1 MKNDLPVYLFHQ
13 GTNYRSYDFFG
24 SHFGE
29 ENGKKGVFFRVYAK
43 NAFAVSLVGD
53 FNDWD
58 ETKNPM
64 ERITDDGIYEVFV
77 EGIKQFDSYKYAVK
91 SAKGWVFK
99 ADPFAFHAETA
110 PQTASKVYELDGYD
124 WQDAEY
130 LENRS
135 QRNVYSE
142 PVNIFEVNLAS
153 WKRREDGSFLSY
165 RELAD
170 ELVGYAKRMNYT
182 HIELMPVTEYPFDG
196 SWGYQV
202 TGYFA
207 VTSRFGTPHDFM
219 YFVDKCHKAGLG
231 VILDWVP
238 AHFPKDEHGLYEFDG
253 TCMYEYAD
261 ERLRE
266 HKGWGTRVFDF
277 GKTEVQSFLISSATF
292 FFDKYHVDG
301 LRVDAV
307 ASMLY
312 LDYDRK
318 NGEWQPNDEGGNINK
333 AAVALLRKTNSAIF
347 GSFPGIMMIAEE
359 STAFPLVTAPVS
371 EGGLGFNFKWNMGW
385 MNDSLDY
392 MKLDPIYRA
401 NNHGKLTFS
410 FFYCFSENYI
420 LPISHDEVVHGKCSL
435 WRKMSGAY
443 NTDKFATLRTFM
455 TYMAMHPGKKL
466 SFMGNE
472 FGQENEWN
480 YKQGLDWQLLDEPV
494 HAQIRQFS
502 KDLNKFYLD
511 NPPLWQHDDDWNG
524 FSWICHDDYLQS
536 VIAFRR
542 IDDEGNEVIIVCNF
556 VPVRREGYR
565 IGVPKE
571 GYWQQVLSTD
581 DKKYG
586 GNGSVDNKKKKTE
599 DYSMHGLDQSI
610 VIDIPPLSAMLF
622 KFVPAKKRTSSKD
635 IASAETEK
643 SVKKSASK
651 STKTAKASAAK
662 AEKATKKTGEKSTKA
677 KTDKTSPDKNKK

>member
-385 MNDSLDY
+385 MNDVLSYLST
-392 MKLDPIYRA
+392 DPYFRSSGH
-401 NNHGKLTFS
+401 NKMTFS
-410 FFYCFSENYI
+410 MMYAFSENFI
-420 LPISHDEVVHGKCSL
+420 LPVSHDEVVHGKHSL
-435 WRKMSGAY
+435 IDKIPGTY
-443 NTDKFATLRTFM
+443 EDKFATVRAFM
-455 TYMAMHPGKKL
+455 GYMYSHPGKKL
-466 SFMGNE
+466 NFMGAE
-472 FGQENEWN
+472 IGQFKEWN
-480 YKQGLDWQLLDEPV
+480 YKEGVEYFLLDYEA
-494 HAQIRQFS
+494 HKKLQYFF
-502 KDLNKFYLD
+502 KKLGEFYTR
-511 NPPLWQHDDDWNG
+511 NPALYTLERSWDG
-524 FSWICHDDYLQS
+524 FEWL
-536 VIAFRR
+536 VA
-542 IDDEGNEVIIVCNF
+542 
-556 VPVRREGYR
+556 
-565 IGVPKE
+565 
-571 GYWQQVLSTD
+571 D
-581 DKKYG
+581 DKNNDVY
-586 GNGSVDNKKKKTE
+586 VYE
-599 DYSMHGLDQSI
+599 
-610 VIDIPPLSAMLF
+610 
-622 KFVPAKKRTSSKD
+622 RTSSDGQKI
-635 IASAETEK
+635 IAVVNFSGVDQVNYRFGVHK
-643 SVKKSASK
+643 GKYKVVFDSDSVSFGGSGTFA
-651 STKTAKASAAK
+651 
-662 AEKATKKTGEKSTKA
+662 KKTYSA
-677 KTDKTSPDKNKK
+677 KRIPSHGKRQSIAVNVAKLSFVYLLKVE